1 MRICGECR
9 HFSNGWCFA
18 GRNKE
23 EYLQQCKDPKFD
35 PWPTKPPEV
44 TRDTSCS
51 HVWLHDE
58 NFDSFAGYLI
68 LPDGRVAGGQSL
80 SRAALHYL
88 WRVGIDLKK
97 YGKCRAKRITEYTIW
112 LEQMTA

>member
-1 MRICGECR
+1 MVGALQE
-9 HFSNGWCFA
+9 GT
-18 GRNKE
+18 RNRE

-44 TRDTSCS
+44 TCDTQCR

-68 LPDGRVAGGQSL
+68 LPDGRVAGGPNL
-80 SRAALHYL
+80 SRGSLYYL
-88 WRVGIDLKK
+88 ERVGIDLMT
-97 YGKCRAKRITEYTIW
+97 YGQCRVRRITRHTVW
-112 LEQMTA
+112 LEAT